1 MDKFTERLIIE
12 KLSGKRLCQE
22 ELDNIASQ
30 ISCHLDSDYENV
42 HNMSDLMN
50 AVDMYIKKHLHNK
63 ADIHS
68 ALHSVKAWYNFYRK
82 GFGFGQ
88 L

>member
-30 ISCHLDSDYENV
+30 IICYLNSDYENV
-42 HNMSDLMN
+42 YNMSDLMN
-50 AVDMYIKKHLHNK
+50 AVDMYIKKHVHNR
-63 ADIHS
+63 AAIHS
-68 ALHSVKAWYNFYRK
+68 ALHSVRARYKYYK
-82 GFGFGQ
+82 MV
-88 L
+88 LTY